1 MDYLVPATALP
12 GLEAAAGQGEV
23 AALAELAWHL
33 RQRDGARALE
43 LCRQAQ
49 AQPGL
54 ARPLKARLALA
65 CCEVAALQGR
75 LDEAE
80 RLLAQ
85 ARREAAADPVLEGDA
100 LLAEACVAKAR
111 GQREREMDAYGRAAA
126 SHAGGTDPRRQAL
139 AAAWLAYEQSF
150 AAPADDRDRATE
162 PAAAAFAD
170 AALALPLS
178 RRDPARAAELFLR
191 AADTARH
198 WGLLRHAL
206 ICTIN
211 AGTALQGLGE
221 FDRAAAC
228 YDQATLDS
236 RAAGWPALVGACET
250 RLGAFLKEIGR
261 LDEALVLLGDALAS
275 LAAVP
280 PGINKANACA
290 ELAQTL
296 LALGRGV
303 EAVGPMAEA
312 IAMYR
317 ASRSTDNLAVN
328 LLGLA
333 RALSAAGRIE
343 AAREALA
350 EAEQLIAQHGFN
362 ALIVGVHEALTEM
375 HRRHAGL
382 LPPPGMS
389 LPNATLHHGEATLA
403 EGLKIVGWR
412 APASLFVALA
422 EDWAAAGDMG
432 RAYAHARQALA
443 VKDHEAGRMR
453 LSHPLA
459 ALRRGPAPQAAGASA
474 AERLLSPKERE
485 VLLLLARSYSN
496 KEIATA
502 LAVSDETVKSHLKKI
517 YAKLE
522 AGSRRHAVTRARAL
536 GVIGVAG

>member
-1 MDYLVPATALP
+1 MDFLVPATALA
-12 GLEAAAGQGEV
+12 GLEAAAQGGEA
-23 AALAELAWHL
+23 AALAELAWQL
-33 RQRDGARALE
+33 RQRDSRRALA
-43 LCRQAQ
+43 LCEQVLAM
-49 AQPGL
+49 AGL
-54 ARPLKARLALA
+54 TPSLQARLALSR
-65 CCEVAALQGR
+65 CEIAALQGR

-80 RLLAQ
+80 TQLAQ
-85 ARREAAADPVLEGDA
+85 ARRSGGGATLEGDA
-100 LLAEACVAKAR
+100 LLAEAVVAKAR
-111 GQREREMDAYGRAAA
+111 GQRERELGAYARAAA
-126 SHAGGTDPRRQAL
+126 CHARGPDPRRQAI
-139 AAAWLAYEQSF
+139 ARAWLAYEQSF
-150 AAPADDRDRATE
+150 ATPADADAPAAE

-178 RRDPARAAELFLR
+178 RRDPARAAALFLR
-191 AADTARH
+191 AADAARH

-206 ICTIN
+206 VCTIN

-228 YDQATLDS
+228 YDQATLES
-236 RAAGWPALVGACET
+236 RAAGWPALIGACET
-250 RLGAFLKEIGR
+250 RLGALLKEIGR

-275 LAAVP
+275 LAGVP

-303 EAVGPMAEA
+303 EAVGPMTEA

-317 ASRSTDNLAVN
+317 AVRSTDNLTVN

-333 RALSAAGRIE
+333 RALSAAGQVD
-343 AAREALA
+343 AAQAALD
-350 EAEQLIAQHGFN
+350 EAEQLIARHGFN
-362 ALIVGVHEALTEM
+362 ALVVGVQEALTEI
-375 HRRHAGL
+375 HRRYPHLA
-382 LPPPGMS
+382 PPPGLV

-403 EGLKIVGWR
+403 EGLKIVGWK
-412 APASLFVALA
+412 APASLHVALA

-432 RAYAHARQALA
+432 RAYGHARQALA
-443 VKDHEAGRMR
+443 LKDGETERMR
-453 LSHPLA
+453 LSQTPA
-459 ALRRGPAPQAAGASA
+459 ALRRGAVPQGAGATA

-485 VLLLLARSYSN
+485 VLVLVARGYAN

-522 AGSRRHAVTRARAL
+522 AGSRKHAVTRARAL

>member
-1 MDYLVPATALP
+1 MEFLVPASAMA
-12 GLEAAAGQGEV
+12 GLEAAADAGEA
-23 AALAELAWHL
+23 AALVALAWQL
-33 RQRDGARALE
+33 RQRDGSRALL
-43 LCRQAQ
+43 LCERAG
-49 AQPGL
+49 AGL
-54 ARPLKARLALA
+54 ASPLLARLALVR
-65 CCEVAALQGR
+65 CEVAALQGR

-80 RLLAQ
+80 GLLAE
-85 ARREAAADPVLEGDA
+85 ARRDTSLEGDA

-111 GQREREMDAYGRAAA
+111 GQRERELDAYERAATC
-126 SHAGGTDPRRQAL
+126 HARGPDRRRQAI
-139 AAAWLAYEQSF
+139 AEAWLAYELSF
-150 AAPADDRDRATE
+150 ANPVDGSGDARDA
-162 PAAAAFAD
+162 AAAAFAD

-191 AADTARH
+191 AADAGRH
-198 WGLLRHAL
+198 WGLLRHAV

-236 RAAGWPALVGACET
+236 RAAGWPALIGACET

-275 LAAVP
+275 LAGVP

-296 LALGRGV
+296 LGLGRGV

-317 ASRSTDNLAVN
+317 AARSTENLAVN

-333 RALSAAGRIE
+333 RALSATGQVDAAQAALDE
-343 AAREALA
+343 AV
-350 EAEQLIAQHGFN
+350 QLIERHGFH
-362 ALIVGVHEALTEM
+362 ALVAGVHEALAEM
-375 HRRHAGL
+375 HRRHPRLAA
-382 LPPPGMS
+382 PPGLA
-389 LPNATLHHGEATLA
+389 LPNAALHHGEATLA
-403 EGLKIVGWR
+403 EGLKIAGWQ
-412 APASLFVALA
+412 APAALHVALA
-422 EDWAAAGDMG
+422 EDWAAAGDMA
-432 RAYAHARQALA
+432 RAYVHARRALA
-443 VKDHEAGRMR
+443 VKDQEAERMR

-459 ALRRGPAPQAAGASA
+459 ALRRGPAPPLAAGATA

-485 VLLLLARSYSN
+485 VLVLVARGYAN

-522 AGSRRHAVTRARAL
+522 AGSRKHAVTRARAL
-536 GVIGVAG
+536 GVIAITG

>member
-1 MDYLVPATALP
+1 MEFLVPASAL
-12 GLEAAAGQGEV
+12 
-23 AALAELAWHL
+23 AALESAAESGDAEARVALAWQM
-33 RQRDGARALE
+33 RQRDGGRALA
-43 LCRQAQ
+43 LCEQAE
-49 AQPGL
+49 PGL
-54 ARPLKARLALA
+54 AGPLLARLALTR
-65 CCEVAALQGR
+65 CEIAALQGR
-75 LDEAE
+75 FDAAE
-80 RLLAQ
+80 SLLAQ
-85 ARREAAADPVLEGDA
+85 ARAGDPALEGDA

-111 GQREREMDAYGRAAA
+111 GQREREMDAHARAAA
-126 SHAGGTDPRRQAL
+126 CHARGADPRRQAV
-139 AAAWLAYEQSF
+139 AQAWLAYERSF
-150 AAPADDRDRATE
+150 ANPADAADAVAD
-162 PAAAAFAD
+162 PAAAAFVD

-206 ICTIN
+206 VCTIN

-236 RAAGWPALVGACET
+236 RAAGWPALIGACET
-250 RLGAFLKEIGR
+250 RLGALLKEIGR

-275 LAAVP
+275 LASVP

-317 ASRSTDNLAVN
+317 VARSTDNLTVN

-333 RALSAAGRIE
+333 RALSAAGQIE
-343 AAREALA
+343 AAQQALV
-350 EAEQLIAQHGFN
+350 EAEQLINRHGFN
-362 ALIVGVHEALTEM
+362 ALVIGVQEVLTEM
-375 HRRHAGL
+375 HRRHPR
-382 LPPPGMS
+382 LPPPPGLA
-389 LPNATLHHGEATLA
+389 LPNAALHHGEATLA
-403 EGLKIVGWR
+403 EGLKIAGWK
-412 APASLFVALA
+412 APASLHVALA
-422 EDWAAAGDMG
+422 EDWAAVGDMA
-432 RAYAHARQALA
+432 RAYGHARQALA
-443 VKDHEAGRMR
+443 LKDGEAERMR
-453 LSHPLA
+453 LSQTPA
-459 ALRRGPAPQAAGASA
+459 ALRRGPVPMRAGATA

-485 VLLLLARSYSN
+485 VLVLVARGYAN

-522 AGSRRHAVTRARAL
+522 AGSRKHAVTRARAL